1 MAAEEIIFKVGVDTG
16 NSVNDLN
23 KVEKELGDIDKAA
36 SGIGTDVAARFDALN
51 KKVASGTMNMREAQ
65 KAVKEY
71 QTIALQAGR
80 ESPVGQEAIKR
91 AGELKD
97 TIGDLRTEITNAGTD
112 GASMQ
117 AALQL
122 GSSVAAGYGAM
133 QGTMALLGGESEALQ
148 QTFVKLQAVQ
158 TVLASVEQIRAALEK
173 ESFLMMKARTVA
185 TKAQTAAE
193 VIYTAAVG
201 GTTGAM
207 KALRLAMLAIPI
219 VALVAGIVALVSAV
233 ASLVSQEEKAEKQN
247 EAITKSYE
255 RMSRASEAA
264 AAKRKANSDTALE
277 LARIE
282 GKSIEEIHELERLN
296 ILDTEGER
304 KNAIENEKFA
314 ISQRKLAYQQALDEG
329 NEDLAKSI
337 KDEINQHRDK
347 YRNLTAQNNQYKNDL
362 KILDAQLKK
371 DQEEA
376 DKEEQKKREE
386 AAKNQQR
393 KREEEAKKRLELQ
406 RTIEDLIIANIEDA
420 DQRALAQLN
429 LQQQREREE
438 LIKQYGN
445 NATLIAELE
454 TRQQQEQLKLME
466 EQDKAYNEQ
475 LDKQAQDNAAK
486 EKARQ
491 DKEFA
496 DQKAAA
502 ELKLM
507 QAGEDFNAQQEARKE
522 MARIEMEQALAATDL
537 TENEK
542 KLIVEKYNQEIQQIN
557 KDTAD
562 REKQLQKDVAD
573 AKVKIATDSLQLVSN
588 ITELFGKNNEKAAKR
603 AFQID
608 KAAKL
613 ASATISGIE
622 GTINAYKTA
631 QGSPI
636 TGVFPAYPAIQAGL
650 AAAFAATNIAKIAQ
664 TQFSSSSGGGS
675 QASVPAP
682 SQGVPSVPTPEV
694 NANTTLTAGL
704 PGAGTQAGNKVYV
717 LDSEITAQ
725 QTMSQ
730 KVTSLA
736 TFGG

>member
-80 ESPVGQEAIKR
+80 ESPIGQQAIAA

-122 GSSVAAGYGAM
+122 GSSVAAGYGVM
-133 QGTMALLGGESEALQ
+133 QGAMALLGSESEELEKSLQ
-148 QTFVKLQAVQ
+148 KLMAVQ
-158 TVLASVEQIRAALEK
+158 TLLSSVEQIRSALEK
-173 ESFLMMKARTVA
+173 ESFMMREARALQTKILTGLETV
-185 TKAQTAAE
+185 
-193 VIYTAAVG
+193 YTAAVG

-207 KALRLAMLAIPI
+207 KALRLAMLALPI
-219 VALVAGIVALVSAV
+219 VAIIAGVTALVSLFMSMESEGAKVTAAFKKQGDAAENYRKSLAKANEEQNKSLNANLKRLDQEAARRKAMGEDAIKVQKDINAQKIKELEIAIEQDAQAV
-233 ASLVSQEEKAEKQN
+233 RALNAQKEKLKLSQEQAKLEIAQMIREEARAMAGAANEIQRAYHMREVNKLGEELKNIDKESNEQIGAINEQLKARTSELKAQREAVIDLKTEQIDLNRQQGEKNAEAKQ
-247 EAITKSYE
+247 K
-255 RMSRASEAA
+255 
-264 AAKRKANSDTALE
+264 ALE
-277 LARIE
+277 
-282 GKSIEEIHELERLN
+282 KDKEI
-296 ILDTEGER
+296 
-304 KNAIENEKFA
+304 
-314 ISQRKLAYQQALDEG
+314 
-329 NEDLAKSI
+329 
-337 KDEINQHRDK
+337 
-347 YRNLTAQNNQYKNDL
+347 
-362 KILDAQLKK
+362 
-371 DQEEA
+371 
-376 DKEEQKKREE
+376 KEEQKKLEEELATATASFGDAAKKRREAEFAEQKAANEAKLAANKAFLDELDRQNKE
-386 AAKNQQR
+386 AAEKQKQLE
-393 KREEEAKKRLELQ
+393 KDVAEAKKQIAFDAL
-406 RTIEDLIIANIEDA
+406 DLI
-420 DQRALAQLN
+420 
-429 LQQQREREE
+429 
-438 LIKQYGN
+438 
-445 NATLIAELE
+445 
-454 TRQQQEQLKLME
+454 
-466 EQDKAYNEQ
+466 
-475 LDKQAQDNAAK
+475 
-486 EKARQ
+486 
-491 DKEFA
+491 
-496 DQKAAA
+496 
-502 ELKLM
+502 
-507 QAGEDFNAQQEARKE
+507 
-522 MARIEMEQALAATDL
+522 
-537 TENEK
+537 
-542 KLIVEKYNQEIQQIN
+542 
-557 KDTAD
+557 
-562 REKQLQKDVAD
+562 
-573 AKVKIATDSLQLVSN
+573 SN
-588 ITELFGKNNEKAAKR
+588 VTELFGKKNEKSAKI
-603 AFQID
+603 AFNVD
-608 KAAKL
+608 KAAKIS
-613 ASATISGIE
+613 SATMAGIE

-704 PGAGTQAGNKVYV
+704 PGAGAQAGNKVYV

>member
-80 ESPVGQEAIKR
+80 ESPIGQQAIAA

-122 GSSVAAGYGAM
+122 GSSVAAGYGVM
-133 QGTMALLGGESEALQ
+133 QGTMALLGSESEELEKSMQ
-148 QTFVKLQAVQ
+148 KLMAVQ
-158 TVLASVEQIRAALEK
+158 TLLSSVEQIRSALEK
-173 ESFLMMKARTVA
+173 ESFLMMKARALQTQVMTALETV
-185 TKAQTAAE
+185 
-193 VIYTAAVG
+193 YTAAVG

-207 KALRLAMLAIPI
+207 KALRLAMLALPI
-219 VALVAGIVALVSAV
+219 VAIIAGVTALVSLFMSMESEGAKVTAAFKKQGDAAEDYRKSLAKANEEQNKSLNANLKRLDQEAARRKAMGEDAIKVQKEINAQKIKELEIAIQQDAAAV
-233 ASLVSQEEKAEKQN
+233 RALNAQKEKLKLSQEQAKLEIAQMIRQEYMAWAGSVTDIQKAYHMKEINKLGEELKNIDKESNEQIGDINEQLKARTSELKAQREAVIDLKTEQIDLNRQQGEKAAEN
-247 EAITKSYE
+247 
-255 RMSRASEAA
+255 
-264 AAKRKANSDTALE
+264 RKKA
-277 LARIE
+277 
-282 GKSIEEIHELERLN
+282 
-296 ILDTEGER
+296 
-304 KNAIENEKFA
+304 
-314 ISQRKLAYQQALDEG
+314 
-329 NEDLAKSI
+329 
-337 KDEINQHRDK
+337 
-347 YRNLTAQNNQYKNDL
+347 
-362 KILDAQLKK
+362 
-371 DQEEA
+371 
-376 DKEEQKKREE
+376 
-386 AAKNQQR
+386 
-393 KREEEAKKRLELQ
+393 EEEAKR
-406 RTIEDLIIANIEDA
+406 
-420 DQRALAQLN
+420 
-429 LQQQREREE
+429 
-438 LIKQYGN
+438 
-445 NATLIAELE
+445 IAE
-454 TRQQQEQLKLME
+454 EQKQTQAE
-466 EQDKAYNEQ
+466 
-475 LDKQAQDNAAK
+475 LDAAQAKYDQ
-486 EKARQ
+486 
-491 DKEFA
+491 EFA
-496 DQKAAA
+496 DQLAKEFQQKQALFDAEIAALHAKLDEEMRLEEEAA
-502 ELKLM
+502 E
-507 QAGEDFNAQQEARKE
+507 
-522 MARIEMEQALAATDL
+522 
-537 TENEK
+537 K
-542 KLIVEKYNQEIQQIN
+542 K
-557 KDTAD
+557 
-562 REKQLQKDVAD
+562 KQLEKEVAEAKKQIAFD
-573 AKVKIATDSLQLVSN
+573 ALDLISN
-588 ITELFGKNNEKAAKR
+588 VTELFGKKNEKSAKI
-603 AFQID
+603 AFNVD
-608 KAAKL
+608 KAAKIS
-613 ASATISGIE
+613 SATMAGIE

-664 TQFSSSSGGGS
+664 TQFSGSSGGGS

-704 PGAGTQAGNKVYV
+704 PGAGSQAGNKVYV